1 MQHSPGWSSLS
12 VMQGSCWMKSERN
25 SLSGEKHMNKE
36 EALQQKT
43 LLEEMEDL
51 LQQYQE
57 LTQEMLSELEKRIAP
72 TNESKT

>member
-1 MQHSPGWSSLS
+1 
-12 VMQGSCWMKSERN
+12 
-25 SLSGEKHMNKE
+25 MNKE

-51 LQQYQE
+51 LQLYQE